1 MQNAGAARVPELGLA
16 IRHEWPLDWDWLT
29 VNHGSFGATP
39 TGVLAA
45 QDQWRQ
51 QMEAQPSRFMRLVL
65 PDALREA
72 ATQLAQFLGAQ
83 GPDVVFVEN
92 ATVGCNAVLRSLRL
106 QPGDEG
112 LVLTHGYG
120 AVRNTVRYL
129 TERAGAR
136 MTEANVPFPRPEPD
150 QILASLDSAI
160 TSRTRIA
167 VLDHIT
173 SGSALVLP
181 VEAMVALCHRH
192 GVPVLIDGA
201 HGPGQ
206 VTLDLSAID
215 ADWYVGNCH
224 KWLCAPKG
232 AAFLWAAPDRQQDL
246 HPVTI
251 SHGLGHGYL
260 EEFDWTG
267 TRDFSPFLAVPD
279 AIEFHE
285 RLGGVALRERNHALA
300 LQATA
305 LVSRRLNT
313 EQGADSSLMG
323 AMGMVRLPLTGE
335 ASTARAQEWR
345 GRMLEAKTDVP
356 LHAHSDGIWL
366 RLSAHAYNTIE
377 DYERLAEIVAAVLR
391 NHD

>member
-39 TGVLAA
+39 ICVLAA

-106 QPGDEG
+106 QPGDEV

-136 MTEANVPFPRPEPD
+136 MTEANVPFPRPEQD

-160 TSRTRIA
+160 TPRTRIA

-181 VEAMVALCHRH
+181 VEAMVALCHRR

-206 VTLDLSAID
+206 VTLDLS
-215 ADWYVGNCH
+215 G
-224 KWLCAPKG
+224 
-232 AAFLWAAPDRQQDL
+232 DR
-246 HPVTI
+246 
-251 SHGLGHGYL
+251 
-260 EEFDWTG
+260 
-267 TRDFSPFLAVPD
+267 R
-279 AIEFHE
+279 
-285 RLGGVALRERNHALA
+285 
-300 LQATA
+300 
-305 LVSRRLNT
+305 
-313 EQGADSSLMG
+313 
-323 AMGMVRLPLTGE
+323 
-335 ASTARAQEWR
+335 
-345 GRMLEAKTDVP
+345 
-356 LHAHSDGIWL
+356 
-366 RLSAHAYNTIE
+366 
-377 DYERLAEIVAAVLR
+377 
-391 NHD
+391 

>member
-1 MQNAGAARVPELGLA
+1 M
-16 IRHEWPLDWDWLT
+16 
-29 VNHGSFGATP
+29 
-39 TGVLAA
+39 
-45 QDQWRQ
+45 
-51 QMEAQPSRFMRLVL
+51 

-72 ATQLAQFLGAQ
+72 ATRLAQFLGAQ

-106 QPGDEG
+106 QPGDEV

-136 MTEANVPFPRPEPD
+136 MTEAKVPFPRPEPD

-160 TSRTRIA
+160 TPRTRIT

-181 VEAMVALCHRH
+181 VKAMVALCHRR

-206 VTLDLSAID
+206 VTLDLPAIG

-232 AAFLWAAPDRQQDL
+232 AAFLWAASDRQQDL

-285 RLGGVALRERNHALA
+285 RLGGAALRERNHALA

-305 LVSRRLNT
+305 LVSHRLNT

-323 AMGMVRLPLTGE
+323 AMGMVRLPLAGE
-335 ASTARAQEWR
+335 ASIAHAQEWR
-345 GRMLEAKTDVP
+345 GHMLEAKTDVP

-366 RLSAHAYNTIE
+366 QLSAHAYNTIE

-391 NHD
+391 NDD